1 MTITDA
7 LLTHNRP
14 YTKRTVTDAIAMH
27 WVANPGTSAMANRN
41 YFENTTTEVSSN
53 FIVGLVGEIVRC
65 IPEDE
70 VSWCTNQANSH
81 TVSVEC
87 CHPDWTGK
95 FNDATYK
102 SMVELAAYL
111 CKKYGLDPLNGGV
124 IRHFDVTGKDC
135 PKWFVPAS
143 HGGTDTNRCDHW
155 HQFIRDVSAKVKT
168 GTSSS
173 TASTSKI
180 TVDEAAKNVIKG
192 LYGNGEER
200 KKKIAALGLDY
211 NTVQNKVNELLKST
225 GKVTS
230 KITVDEAAK
239 NVIKGLYGN
248 GEERKKRLSALGLSY
263 DAVQK
268 RVNELLKGSTTSTS
282 NDGVS
287 PATSFDK
294 SIAATYVV
302 TADALNCRK
311 KPGATDSAS
320 IITCIPGGTKVQC
333 YGYYTVVNNSK
344 WYLIQRGNIVGHVS
358 AAYLKK
364 V

>member
-41 YFENTTTEVSSN
+41 YFQNTTTEVSSN
-53 FIVGLVGEIVRC
+53 FIIGLVGEIVRC

-81 TVSVEC
+81 TVSIEC
-87 CHPDWTGK
+87 CHPDWTGE

-111 CKKYGLDPLNGGV
+111 CKKYGLNPLNGGV

-143 HGGTDTNRCDHW
+143 HGGTDTNDCKHW

-168 GTSSS
+168 G
-173 TASTSKI
+173 ASPSKTTTPKI
-180 TVDEAAKNVIKG
+180 TIDEAAKNTIKG
-192 LYGNGEER
+192 LYGNGE
-200 KKKIAALGLDY
+200 
-211 NTVQNKVNELLKST
+211 V
-225 GKVTS
+225 
-230 KITVDEAAK
+230 
-239 NVIKGLYGN
+239 
-248 GEERKKRLSALGLSY
+248 RKKRLSAMGLSY

-268 RVNELLKGSTTSTS
+268 RVNEILKGNTSGKS
-282 NDGVS
+282 SDGVS
-287 PATSFDK
+287 PAACFDK
-294 SIAATYVV
+294 NIAATYVV
-302 TADALNCRK
+302 TADALKCRK
-311 KPGATDSAS
+311 KPGAMDSAS
-320 IITCIPGGTKVQC
+320 IITCIPGGAKVQC

-344 WYLIQRGNIVGHVS
+344 WYLIQRGNVVGHVS
-358 AAYLKK
+358 AAYLKRI
-364 V
+364 

>member
-14 YTKRTVTDAIAMH
+14 YTKRTVTDAIAIH
-27 WVANPGTSAMANRN
+27 WVANPGTSAMANRG
-41 YFENTTTEVSSN
+41 YFQNTTTEVSSN
-53 FIVGLVGEIVRC
+53 FIIGLVGEIIRC

-81 TVSVEC
+81 TVSIEC
-87 CHPDWTGK
+87 CHPDWTGE

-102 SMVELAAYL
+102 SMVELTAYL
-111 CKKYGLDPLNGGV
+111 CKKYSLNPLNGGV

-143 HGGTDTNRCDHW
+143 HGGTDTNDCKHW

-168 GTSSS
+168 G
-173 TASTSKI
+173 ASPSKTTTPKI
-180 TVDEAAKNVIKG
+180 TIDEAAKNTIKG
-192 LYGNGEER
+192 LYGNGE
-200 KKKIAALGLDY
+200 
-211 NTVQNKVNELLKST
+211 V
-225 GKVTS
+225 
-230 KITVDEAAK
+230 
-239 NVIKGLYGN
+239 
-248 GEERKKRLSALGLSY
+248 RKKRLSAMGLSY

-268 RVNELLKGSTTSTS
+268 RVNELMKGNTSGKSS
-282 NDGVS
+282 NGVS

-294 SIAATYVV
+294 NIAATYVV

-311 KPGATDSAS
+311 KPGTTDSAS
-320 IITCIPGGTKVQC
+320 IITCIPGGAKVQC

-344 WYLIQRGNIVGHVS
+344 WYLIQRGNVVGHVS
-358 AAYLKK
+358 AAYLKR

>member
-41 YFENTTTEVSSN
+41 YFQNTTTEVSSN

-81 TVSVEC
+81 TVSIEC
-87 CHPDWTGK
+87 CHPDWTGE

-111 CKKYGLDPLNGGV
+111 CKKYGLNPLNGGV

-143 HGGTDTNRCDHW
+143 HGGTDTNDCKHW

-168 GTSSS
+168 G
-173 TASTSKI
+173 ASPSKTTTPKI
-180 TVDEAAKNVIKG
+180 TIDEAAKNTIKG
-192 LYGNGEER
+192 LYGNGE
-200 KKKIAALGLDY
+200 
-211 NTVQNKVNELLKST
+211 V
-225 GKVTS
+225 
-230 KITVDEAAK
+230 
-239 NVIKGLYGN
+239 
-248 GEERKKRLSALGLSY
+248 RKKRLSAMGLSY

-268 RVNELLKGSTTSTS
+268 RVNELLKGNTSGKTS
-282 NDGVS
+282 NGVS

-294 SIAATYVV
+294 NIAATYVV

-320 IITCIPGGTKVQC
+320 VITCIPGGAKVQC

-344 WYLIQRGNIVGHVS
+344 WYLIQRGNVTGHVS
-358 AAYLKK
+358 AAYLKR

>member
-41 YFENTTTEVSSN
+41 YFQNTTTEVSSN

-81 TVSVEC
+81 TVSIEC
-87 CHPDWTGK
+87 CHPDWTGE

-111 CKKYGLDPLNGGV
+111 CKKYGLNPLNGGV

-143 HGGTDTNRCDHW
+143 HGGTDTNDCKHW

-168 GTSSS
+168 G
-173 TASTSKI
+173 ASPSKTTTPKI
-180 TVDEAAKNVIKG
+180 TIDEAAKNTIKG
-192 LYGNGEER
+192 LYGNGE
-200 KKKIAALGLDY
+200 
-211 NTVQNKVNELLKST
+211 V
-225 GKVTS
+225 
-230 KITVDEAAK
+230 
-239 NVIKGLYGN
+239 
-248 GEERKKRLSALGLSY
+248 RKKRLSAMGLSY

-268 RVNELLKGSTTSTS
+268 RVNELLKGNTSGKSS
-282 NDGVS
+282 NGVS

-294 SIAATYVV
+294 NIAATYVV

-320 IITCIPGGTKVQC
+320 VITCIPGGAKVQC

-344 WYLIQRGNIVGHVS
+344 WYLIQRGNVVGHVS
-358 AAYLKK
+358 AAYLKR